1 VQAGAPACNAAKPA
15 RTAAGRDELQ
25 PTPTDG
31 MPGDGSQVTRPTAAL
46 RLVATRSRRRSA
58 LPTVRSIDHA
68 TRHSGSTAMYATT
81 DLRAKSAA
89 FVLALL
95 TSVTVI
101 GATVTAM
108 QPADAGL
115 PVIALQPV
123 VVTAVK
129 AL

>member
-1 VQAGAPACNAAKPA
+1 
-15 RTAAGRDELQ
+15 
-25 PTPTDG
+25 
-31 MPGDGSQVTRPTAAL
+31 
-46 RLVATRSRRRSA
+46 
-58 LPTVRSIDHA
+58 
-68 TRHSGSTAMYATT
+68 MYATT

-123 VVTAVK
+123 VVTGAK

>member
-1 VQAGAPACNAAKPA
+1 
-15 RTAAGRDELQ
+15 
-25 PTPTDG
+25 
-31 MPGDGSQVTRPTAAL
+31 
-46 RLVATRSRRRSA
+46 
-58 LPTVRSIDHA
+58 
-68 TRHSGSTAMYATT
+68 MYATT

-101 GATVTAM
+101 GATVAAM

-115 PVIALQPV
+115 PVSALQPV
-123 VVTAVK
+123 VVTAAK

>member
-1 VQAGAPACNAAKPA
+1 
-15 RTAAGRDELQ
+15 
-25 PTPTDG
+25 
-31 MPGDGSQVTRPTAAL
+31 
-46 RLVATRSRRRSA
+46 
-58 LPTVRSIDHA
+58 
-68 TRHSGSTAMYATT
+68 MYATT

-89 FVLALL
+89 LALALL

-101 GATVTAM
+101 GATVAAM